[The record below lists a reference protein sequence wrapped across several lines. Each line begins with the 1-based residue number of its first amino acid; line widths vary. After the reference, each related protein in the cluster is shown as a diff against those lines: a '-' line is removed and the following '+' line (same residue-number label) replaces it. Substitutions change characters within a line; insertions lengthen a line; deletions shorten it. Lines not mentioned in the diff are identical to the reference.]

1 MLIIIFRTTRV
12 INVIR
17 SIIMAIVPEINY
29 SLIKCV
35 FYCFIYGLVCEGS
48 CFSVFPT
55 QNLLSDAEVAE
66 DVVEG
71 FLGGDLTAGDFGEDV
86 EDVAEIFGE
95 EVTADAAVKAFDDT
109 M

>member
-1 MLIIIFRTTRV
+1 MICDKWYALV
-12 INVIR
+12 IANH
-17 SIIMAIVPEINY
+17 
-29 SLIKCV
+29 
-35 FYCFIYGLVCEGS
+35 
-48 CFSVFPT
+48 FPT
-55 QNLLSDAEVAE
+55 QNLLSHAETLLSHAEVSE